1 MLFLRDDMY
10 LEKQREG
17 SMEEDEVAGTGVC
30 TFIVTGKKPSAQG
43 VVNY

>member
-1 MLFLRDDMY
+1 MLLRDDMY
-10 LEKQREG
+10 LEKQIEG

-30 TFIVTGKKPSAQG
+30 TFIVTGKKPSVHG

>member
-1 MLFLRDDMY
+1 MY

-17 SMEEDEVAGTGVC
+17 SMEEDEVAGTGIC
-30 TFIVTGKKPSAQG
+30 TFTVTGKKPRAQG